1 MDMLSSGHKSE
12 QMAGHSTDVSFK
24 LTTNIHDMEEL
35 FHKKI
40 AKKRVSSILCGIL
53 ILCEKGVRSINLGF
67 FWRPSVADGHDLV
80 NIGSIEVFLKQRIQ
94 L

>member
-35 FHKKI
+35 FHKKLL
-40 AKKRVSSILCGIL
+40 KNEYHRSS
-53 ILCEKGVRSINLGF
+53 VGF
-67 FWRPSVADGHDLV
+67 
-80 NIGSIEVFLKQRIQ
+80 
-94 L
+94 